1 MDVVF
6 GDNLRALL
14 IGVGSRGSASEQ
26 GSFPMPAD
34 QDVDQR
40 LVGVI
45 RLERQLLEPEVR
57 RQPDRVTVLLHPDFQ
72 EFGASGVVWTAQ
84 TIAKQLASHDG
95 RTGVPVVLEQPNA
108 IALGPDSIL
117 LTYRATSGRHHSLR
131 SSVWVRHDDAWR
143 MLFHQGTHRA
153 SDLESR

>member
-1 MDVVF
+1 MPPDQHVDKRVV
-6 GDNLRALL
+6 
-14 IGVGSRGSASEQ
+14 E
-26 GSFPMPAD
+26 
-34 QDVDQR
+34 
-40 LVGVI
+40 VI

-57 RQPDRVTVLLHPDFQ
+57 RQRDRVKALLHPDFQ

-84 TIAKQLASHDG
+84 TIAEHLASHEDRVG
-95 RTGVPVVLEQPNA
+95 DPVVVEELNA
-108 IALGPDSIL
+108 TALGPDSIL

-153 SDLESR
+153 SDLEPS